1 VSGDT
6 RWRSH
11 RFAPLT
17 ELTGTEAW
25 QAGVPEHLSASMQ
38 AATADGFQRGMDR
51 GYREG
56 QDSGHRDGLAKGL
69 AEGRAQGQREGTEKA
84 LQDARAQF
92 ETLARP
98 IESLLAQLQGLQE
111 DYQSALRKEV
121 VDLVAR
127 VAREVIRCELVL
139 QPGQL
144 LTLVDETLA
153 TMPRASKRTTQI
165 ALNDK
170 DLERIRE
177 IDPKR
182 ASRWN
187 LVGDPHLESG
197 ECRIRTADREVD
209 AGCRQRLAAC
219 LGQVN
224 DQLLPDDDAVTEA
237 AA

>member
-1 VSGDT
+1 MSSNT

-25 QAGVPEHLSASMQ
+25 QAGVPAHMSAQMQ
-38 AATADGFQRGMDR
+38 AATAEGFQRGMDR

-56 QDSGHRDGLAKGL
+56 QESGQRDGFAKGL
-69 AEGRAQGQREGTEKA
+69 AEGREQGQREGEEQA
-84 LQDARAQF
+84 RQDARARF
-92 ETLARP
+92 
-98 IESLLAQLQGLQE
+98 ESLSRPVESMLATLQGLRD

-139 QPGQL
+139 QPSQL

-153 TMPRASKRTTQI
+153 TMPRTSKDEI
-165 ALNDK
+165 EILLNDR

-177 IDPKR
+177 IAPER
-182 ASRWN
+182 AAHWS
-187 LVGDPHLESG
+187 LIGDPHLESG
-197 ECRIRTADREVD
+197 ECRIRSKDRQVD
-209 AGCRQRLAAC
+209 AGCRQRLASV
-219 LGQVN
+219 LDQVN
-224 DQLLPDDDAVTEA
+224 DQLLPDDDSVAEVA
-237 AA
+237 A

>member
-1 VSGDT
+1 M
-6 RWRSH
+6 RWRPH
-11 RFAPLT
+11 RFAPLS

-25 QAGVPEHLSASMQ
+25 QAGVPAHMSAQMQ
-38 AATADGFQRGMDR
+38 AATADGFQRGMER

-56 QDSGHRDGLAKGL
+56 HESGQRDGFAKGL
-69 AEGRAQGQREGTEKA
+69 TEGREQGHREGVDQA
-84 LQDARAQF
+84 LQDARARF
-92 ETLARP
+92 ESLARP
-98 IESLLAQLQGLQE
+98 MDSMLAALHGLQE

-153 TMPRASKRTTQI
+153 TMPPTSRSDTQI
-165 ALNDK
+165 ILNNK

-177 IDPKR
+177 IAPER
-182 ASRWN
+182 AARWN

-197 ECRIRTADREVD
+197 ECRIRSKDREVD
-209 AGCRQRLAAC
+209 AGCRQRLASV
-219 LGQVN
+219 LDQVN
-224 DQLLPDDDAVTEA
+224 DQLLPDDDSVAEA